1 MNTKKY
7 NVLGMSCEGCQKKIS
22 SALNNV
28 KGIKADVNLAGNFV
42 EISSEQEIDLEKLN
56 TELKNAGNYVLE
68 DPEKPKSTEFIP
80 PQDRVS
86 PSSVYYCPMECE
98 GDKVYFVQGKRCPVC
113 NMYCVPIEEKE
124 ETAGGFI
131 LAGASQDKTKKAQ
144 VLAVGEG
151 IRSLNGDLIA
161 PSVTEGETVLV
172 DALAGVPVK
181 EDGQDLLI
189 IREADVLAIVK

>member
-1 MNTKKY
+1 MLKP
-7 NVLGMSCEGCQKKIS
+7 LGDR
-22 SALNNV
+22 LV
-28 KGIKADVNLAGNFV
+28 IKA
-42 EISSEQEIDLEKLN
+42 
-56 TELKNAGNYVLE
+56 
-68 DPEKPKSTEFIP
+68 
-80 PQDRVS
+80 
-86 PSSVYYCPMECE
+86 
-98 GDKVYFVQGKRCPVC
+98 
-113 NMYCVPIEEKE
+113 IEEKE

-131 LAGASQDKTKKAQ
+131 LAGASRDKTKKAQ

-189 IREADVLAIVK
+189 IREADVLAVVK

>member
-1 MNTKKY
+1 MLKP
-7 NVLGMSCEGCQKKIS
+7 LGDR
-22 SALNNV
+22 LV
-28 KGIKADVNLAGNFV
+28 IKA
-42 EISSEQEIDLEKLN
+42 
-56 TELKNAGNYVLE
+56 
-68 DPEKPKSTEFIP
+68 
-80 PQDRVS
+80 
-86 PSSVYYCPMECE
+86 
-98 GDKVYFVQGKRCPVC
+98 
-113 NMYCVPIEEKE
+113 IEEKE

-151 IRSLNGDLIA
+151 IRSLNGDLIT

-189 IREADVLAIVK
+189 IREADVLAVVK

>member
-1 MNTKKY
+1 MLKP
-7 NVLGMSCEGCQKKIS
+7 LGDR
-22 SALNNV
+22 LV
-28 KGIKADVNLAGNFV
+28 IKA
-42 EISSEQEIDLEKLN
+42 
-56 TELKNAGNYVLE
+56 
-68 DPEKPKSTEFIP
+68 
-80 PQDRVS
+80 
-86 PSSVYYCPMECE
+86 
-98 GDKVYFVQGKRCPVC
+98 
-113 NMYCVPIEEKE
+113 IEEKE

-151 IRSLNGDLIA
+151 VRSLNGDLIA

-189 IREADVLAIVK
+189 IREADVLAVVK